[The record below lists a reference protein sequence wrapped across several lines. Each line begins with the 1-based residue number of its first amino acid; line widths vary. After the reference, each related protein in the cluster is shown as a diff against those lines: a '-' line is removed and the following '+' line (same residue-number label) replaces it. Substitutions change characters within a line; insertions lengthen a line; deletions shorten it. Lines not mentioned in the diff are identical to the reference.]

1 MSLKTNQLRSLIDPN
16 KTILTFENDGKVNI
30 SMFHH
35 EARTKQLFI
44 VLNKRETQQLIDTL
58 QSYIDEKLPERG
70 TLTDAEISEMVKRIL

>member
-1 MSLKTNQLRSLIDPN
+1 MSLKTIQLRSLIDPK

-44 VLNKRETQQLIDTL
+44 VLNKRETQQLIATL
-58 QSYIDEKLPERG
+58 QSYVEEKLPERG
-70 TLTDAEISEMVKRIL
+70 TLTNDEILEKVKRIL